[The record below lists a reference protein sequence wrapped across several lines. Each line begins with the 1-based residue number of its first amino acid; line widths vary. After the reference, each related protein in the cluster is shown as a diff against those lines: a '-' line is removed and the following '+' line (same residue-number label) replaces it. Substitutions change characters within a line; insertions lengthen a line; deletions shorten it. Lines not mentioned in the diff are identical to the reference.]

1 MMQWLPNPPASLALV
16 TTARHWSEGRVREA
30 GGSSE
35 HSAVVAL
42 VTSELVT
49 NAVMHAAGPIE
60 VALDTDGDHTRVEVW
75 DGSPERA
82 AQPARHDETS
92 ESQSESVGGWGLA
105 LIARLS
111 DRWGISRTPASK
123 CVWSEINGAG

>member
-1 MMQWLPNPPASLALV
+1 MMQWLPNPPSSMALV

-35 HSAVVAL
+35 HSAIVAL

-49 NAVMHAAGPIE
+49 NAVMHASGPIE
-60 VALDTDGDHTRVEVW
+60 IAVDTDGDYTRVEVW

-82 AQPARHDETS
+82 AQLGRHD
-92 ESQSESVGGWGLA
+92 QSSDTVGGWGLA
-105 LIARLS
+105 MIARLS
-111 DRWGISRTPASK
+111 DRWGTSRTPASK
-123 CVWSEINGAG
+123 CVWSEISSAR